1 MASVVFLRAA
11 NVGGH
16 QVFRPSVLASEL
28 AHLGVVNLG
37 AAGTFVVPGSASQAT
52 LQKEFARRLPFR
64 TELMI
69 CPGREVQELVA
80 DDPFAAASRQPD
92 LRFFV
97 SVTAKPPRRTPP
109 LPLHQPG
116 GEAWLVKL
124 LGRHG
129 RLYYGCWRRRGPG
142 AGFPD
147 PNTLVEKH
155 VGLPA
160 TTRNWNTFVKL
171 AGLLAGPGA
180 QPR

>member
-37 AAGTFVVPGSASQAT
+37 AAGTFVVPGSASAAS
-52 LQKEFARRLPFR
+52 LRKEFARRLPFE

-69 CPGREVQELVA
+69 CPGREVLDLVA
-80 DDPFAAASRQPD
+80 DDPFSGERRHPD

-97 SVTAKPPRRTPP
+97 SVTAKPPRRPP
-109 LPLHQPG
+109 ALPLEKPA
-116 GEAWLVKL
+116 GEGWLVRL
-124 LGRHG
+124 VGQQG
-129 RLYYGCWRRRGPG
+129 RLFYGCWRRGPG
-142 AGFPD
+142 AFPD

-155 VGLPA
+155 VGMPA
-160 TTRNWNTFVKL
+160 TSRNWNTFVKL
-171 AGLLAGPGA
+171 AGILGGS
-180 QPR
+180 